1 MAMLIVCPQ
10 CAASYQ
16 VAPASLGTDGRSV
29 RCANCHTIWFAEP
42 AAPALEGAAEGHSFH
57 PPVSETTPEE
67 ASPIAQLPE
76 PADLGI
82 TVEDRLAEQPTDPFR
97 EDAAAIPP
105 EVDGPIEAT
114 DAPPIVPISE
124 RTPNALHRI
133 KPLPGED
140 IESLAARREA
150 EQRRGRWRQF
160 VRLRMPGLPVM
171 LIGLGGVILVLLA
184 ARQQVVSYAPQ
195 TASFYAAIGLPVNLR
210 GLDFENIRIT
220 RDTQD
225 GVPVLTVEGRIA
237 ATAKGTA
244 EVPRLRF
251 AVHDA
256 SGKEIYVWT
265 MLPSRTLLASGE
277 TLPFRSRLASPPVEG
292 RNVSIRF
299 FNRRDAI
306 SGTR

>member
-1 MAMLIVCPQ
+1 
-10 CAASYQ
+10 
-16 VAPASLGTDGRSV
+16 
-29 RCANCHTIWFAEP
+29 
-42 AAPALEGAAEGHSFH
+42 
-57 PPVSETTPEE
+57 
-67 ASPIAQLPE
+67 
-76 PADLGI
+76 
-82 TVEDRLAEQPTDPFR
+82 
-97 EDAAAIPP
+97 
-105 EVDGPIEAT
+105 
-114 DAPPIVPISE
+114 
-124 RTPNALHRI
+124 
-133 KPLPGED
+133 
-140 IESLAARREA
+140 
-150 EQRRGRWRQF
+150 
-160 VRLRMPGLPVM
+160 MPGLPVM